1 MVTVCFWCS
10 LRGYYRKRSGSSIN
24 SNFHKLE
31 NAYFG
36 TEDDSAD
43 AQIHVCT
50 VHKVVIWIAAV
61 ENLRERAALFLQE
74 SSPTPPVA
82 KLL

>member
-1 MVTVCFWCS
+1 MQFKRILQKKIRVINELQFPQI
-10 LRGYYRKRSGSSIN
+10 RKD
-24 SNFHKLE
+24 
-31 NAYFG
+31 AYFG